1 MKIVANK
8 SSYKKLYLIPSD
20 MYNRIV
26 PNLSEIEKQELNELQ
41 ESNLPSGGNNEVS
54 EEEKI
59 DDAEEVIDSPPENEE
74 VNIHNHT
81 TPAQEMEVNKPKTS
95 MNLVSKSNGGL
106 ITKKKKVKNFSCQVC
121 VNKKFTTKRSLE
133 RHNNNFHV
141 KKHSIKDDEVIPE
154 VIHPDNTLT
163 ETATDNDRR
172 TKNLKRKFK
181 YDPDEFHYI
190 RDNQTF
196 SKDEPLIKRS
206 RGVNINVPKREKIK
220 RKLSPNPDEFE
231 EKRFDWEE
239 Y

>member
-1 MKIVANK
+1 
-8 SSYKKLYLIPSD
+8 

-106 ITKKKKVKNFSCQVC
+106 ITKKKKSE
-121 VNKKFTTKRSLE
+121 KF
-133 RHNNNFHV
+133 F
-141 KKHSIKDDEVIPE
+141 
-154 VIHPDNTLT
+154 
-163 ETATDNDRR
+163 
-172 TKNLKRKFK
+172 
-181 YDPDEFHYI
+181 
-190 RDNQTF
+190 
-196 SKDEPLIKRS
+196 
-206 RGVNINVPKREKIK
+206 
-220 RKLSPNPDEFE
+220 LSSM
-231 EKRFDWEE
+231 R
-239 Y
+239 